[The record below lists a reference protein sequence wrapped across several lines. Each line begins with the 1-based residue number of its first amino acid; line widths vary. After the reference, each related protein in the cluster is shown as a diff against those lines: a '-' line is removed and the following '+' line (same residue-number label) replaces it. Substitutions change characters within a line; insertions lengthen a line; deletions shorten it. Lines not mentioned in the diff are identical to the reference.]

1 MKLLSKIIKMYH
13 NNFFFRFYFGITLSS
28 LICFLLIKNIHH
40 IHSIIFVKFL
50 VALSGFI
57 FFYYSAFSLVDIGIE
72 KIYSFHNKY
81 NNDNINKKP
90 ISSFIR
96 HKYTISFPLKLCIF
110 LFYIYMVFNFIILE
124 S

>member
-13 NNFFFRFYFGITLSS
+13 NNFFRFFFGIALSS

-50 VALSGFI
+50 VALSGFM

-72 KIYSFHNKY
+72 KIYFFHIKY

-96 HKYTISFPLKLCIF
+96 HKYTISSSLKLCVF

-124 S
+124 H